1 MDCPIEYRVVAEDRS
16 VARDAMQ
23 KAHKEIDRIESLLWE
38 ENCSSTIFQF
48 NRSHAGIPVDRET
61 FQFISRAKSYAL
73 MTGGAFDISIRP
85 VLELY
90 DFIHHNAVPPTQE
103 ALRERVVLRGLANL
117 ELRTTADHRY
127 RMGKK
132 DEIRLAVG
140 GIAKGYGVDQ
150 AIKTLQSCGITHAV
164 INAGGD
170 LYCLGDR
177 AGKSWRIGI
186 QHPRKPSEVIA
197 VVALRDQAV
206 ATSGDYQRYFIHQG
220 ERYHHILDPVTGRP
234 AKSSQSAT
242 VIAETVEVADALAT
256 ASFVLGSERG
266 IPVLESI
273 PKVEGMIVD
282 SQGEK
287 HNTRGFL
294 KYIVR

>member
-1 MDCPIEYRVVAEDRS
+1 MDCPIEYTVVAEDRS

-23 KAHKEIDRIESLLWE
+23 KAHNEIDRIESLLWQG
-38 ENCSSTIFQF
+38 NRSSTIFQF
-48 NRSHAGIPVDRET
+48 NRSHAGIIVDRET
-61 FQFISRAKSYAL
+61 FEFISRAKSYAL
-73 MTGGAFDISIRP
+73 MTGGAFDISIQP

-90 DFIHHNAVPPTQE
+90 DFSHQNAVPPTQE
-103 ALRERVVLRGLANL
+103 ALRKRVALRGLANL

-127 RMGKK
+127 RMRKK

-150 AIKTLQSCGITHAV
+150 AIKRLQSCGITHAV

-177 AGKSWRIGI
+177 VGSSWRIGI
-186 QHPRKPSEVIA
+186 QHPRKPSDVIA
-197 VVALRDQAV
+197 VVALRDQAA

-220 ERYHHILDPVTGRP
+220 ERYHHILDPVTGSP

-242 VIAETVEVADALAT
+242 VIADTVELADALAT

-266 IPVLESI
+266 IPLLESI
-273 PKVEGMIVD
+273 ANVEGMIVD
-282 SQGEK
+282 SEGQK
-287 HNTRGFL
+287 HYTRGFL
-294 KYIVR
+294 KYIAR